1 MSIEEATPQEVSEVQ
16 VEEVRT
22 LEPRKIIPGIGNVTS
37 TFAFVGSSPSVE
49 KTVNIFGL
57 HLSTPFPA
65 SIQIHPRQSDN
76 RDFGW
81 HDQFAIQV
89 ITTSTT
95 SMLVRIRRLDQ
106 NSGWGQNLRLDLLIF
121 DQVNNP

>member
-1 MSIEEATPQEVSEVQ
+1 MAAEATDIHISEVP

-22 LEPRKIIPGIGNVTS
+22 LEPRAIVPGVGNVTS
-37 TFAFVGSSPSVE
+37 TFAFVGASGSQE
-49 KTVNIFGL
+49 QTYNLTGL

-65 SIQIHPRQSDN
+65 AVMVHPRQSDN
-76 RDFGW
+76 RELGY
-81 HDQFAIQV
+81 HDQFAVQV

-95 SMLVRIRRLDQ
+95 VIRVRVRRLDQ